1 MLLSIRLQHNQIE
14 FESIP
19 AVEMAYDKYQ
29 DGRHH
34 LLISFQCE
42 CKKNFFLYSVQL
54 STKEEI
60 HFKMLKTKTTF
71 KKRFFS
77 SYIFTCSYV
86 HIHMYVRV
94 QKYAFTYYVFL
105 LFLYVLFS
113 LILFSFSYV
122 NEWRKLFADFPSH
135 ICRYYAM
142 NVLTEVLRKHSGSKC
157 MRLNH
162 CTREFSQSDIPSHIQ
177 IIIILLKWKL

>member
-1 MLLSIRLQHNQIE
+1 MINTKTGDTI
-14 FESIP
+14 
-19 AVEMAYDKYQ
+19 Y
-29 DGRHH
+29 
-34 LLISFQCE
+34 SFHFNASV
-42 CKKNFFLYSVQL
+42 KKTFFCIQFSSAPKKKSTLKCSKRKQL
-54 STKEEI
+54 SKNV
-60 HFKMLKTKTTF
+60 
-71 KKRFFS
+71 FFS

-122 NEWRKLFADFPSH
+122 NEWLKLFAEFPSH